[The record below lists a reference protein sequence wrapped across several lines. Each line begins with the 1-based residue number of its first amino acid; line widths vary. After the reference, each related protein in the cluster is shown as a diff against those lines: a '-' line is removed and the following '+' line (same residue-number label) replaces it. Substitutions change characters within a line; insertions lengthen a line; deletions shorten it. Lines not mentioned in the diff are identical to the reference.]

1 MNENQNPADILKSIP
16 IHVQA
21 IYSECVLYL
30 SNEPILATEVR
41 KTSINNEINSLKEQI
56 NALEKILG

>member
-1 MNENQNPADILKSIP
+1 MNENTADILKSIP

-30 SNEPILATEVR
+30 SSEPILATETR
-41 KTSINNEINSLKEQI
+41 KNSIQNEINLLKEKI
-56 NALEKILG
+56 ANLEKIIG

>member
-1 MNENQNPADILKSIP
+1 MNENQNTIDILKSIP

-41 KTSINNEINSLKEQI
+41 KTSIKNEISFLKEKI
-56 NALEKILG
+56 ANLEKIID